1 MTTIPARPLVS
12 VVIPVLNAARFLS
25 EALAT
30 VAAQT
35 YTPLEVIL
43 IDGPSTDETPRIAQ
57 SFSGVRYLRQTGVG
71 MWNALNQGLDAA
83 HGEFIAMLSSDDLWS
98 PDKVELQV
106 QYLLDHPEIDYTF
119 GLTKFVLIEGETA
132 PAAFRKELFEQARL
146 AILLEVLLARKA
158 VFDRVGKFDESMRVA
173 SDVDWF
179 ARLVDVNTA
188 RAILPR
194 VLLQKRIHGHNLS
207 TEPSSGGEI
216 KHEIL
221 LAMRNQMLRQRAE
234 GAQ

>member
-1 MTTIPARPLVS
+1 MKSNSARPVVS
-12 VVIPVLNAARFLS
+12 VILPVLNAARFLS

-35 YTPLEVIL
+35 YTPLEVII
-43 IDGPSTDETPRIAQ
+43 IDGPSTDETPRIAN
-57 SFSGVRYLRQTGVG
+57 SYPGVRYLRQTGVG
-71 MWNALNQGLDAA
+71 MWNALNEGLDAA
-83 HGEFIAMLSSDDLWS
+83 RGEFIAMLSSDDLWS

-106 QYLLDHPEIDYTF
+106 HYMLEHPEIDYTF

-132 PAAFRKELFEQARL
+132 PAAFRKELFEQPRQ
-146 AILLEVLLARKA
+146 AILLEVLLARKK
-158 VFDRVGKFDESMRVA
+158 VFESVGKFDESLRVA

-179 ARLVDVNTA
+179 ARLVDVNTS
-188 RAILPR
+188 RVILPR
-194 VLLQKRIHGHNLS
+194 VLLQKRIHAHNLS

-221 LAMRNQMLRQRAE
+221 TAMRNQMLRQRGE